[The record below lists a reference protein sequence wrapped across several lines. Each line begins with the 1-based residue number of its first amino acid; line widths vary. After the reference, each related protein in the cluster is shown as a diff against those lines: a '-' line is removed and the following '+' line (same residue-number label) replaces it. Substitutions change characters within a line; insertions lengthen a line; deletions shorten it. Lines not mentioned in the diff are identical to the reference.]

1 MPRRKVRKHRIVQ
14 GTSNSAKTNN
24 TEQQTAIGS
33 SNVPVT
39 PEEPIEVQT
48 ETGGTRRVSGRTLLR
63 DLYELDPVGR
73 VRVSSNSFGQSVGSE
88 ARLLAWAF

>member
-1 MPRRKVRKHRIVQ
+1 MVKPN
-14 GTSNSAKTNN
+14 GTPNSAETNN

-33 SNVPVT
+33 LNVPVT

-48 ETGGTRRVSGRTLLR
+48 ETGGTWRVRGLTLLR

-73 VRVSSNSFGQSVGSE
+73 VQK
-88 ARLLAWAF
+88 LAF